1 MRLNSEQLKQLYQ
14 VRTARASRLECPSA
28 DALMKAASREVSLE
42 DRTRMVDHLVACSN
56 CASEYRLIIDC
67 VPRLELDRADERPGP
82 GARIR
87 ARARADW
94 AAVLWIPRWRVI
106 ATITILLLI
115 GGSLAVWRASGPDHR
130 LPESVRGV
138 PPVLIDVQPPDRAVL
153 DVAPR
158 QLAWSAVESAESYGV
173 ALFDYLSTP
182 LWESDPTTAPS
193 VAVPE
198 SVRQRIDR
206 GRPCYWRITVRKG
219 IESYR
224 SELFQFSIRAD

>member
-1 MRLNSEQLKQLYQ
+1 MRLNSERLKQLYQ

-28 DALMKAASREVSLE
+28 DALMKTASREVSLE
-42 DRTRMVDHLVACSN
+42 DRTGMVDHLVACSN
-56 CASEYRLIIDC
+56 CAHEYRLIQEGIHD
-67 VPRLELDRADERPGP
+67 LERDRAAEGPGL

-94 AAVLWIPRWRVI
+94 AALLWIPRWRAI
-106 ATITILLLI
+106 ATMTILLLI
-115 GGSLAVWRASGPDHR
+115 GGSLAVWRTSGPDQK

-138 PPVLIDVQPPDRAVL
+138 TPVWIDVQPGDHALL
-153 DVAPR
+153 DAAPR

-173 ALFDYLSTP
+173 TLFDYLSTP
-182 LWESDPTTAPS
+182 IWESGPTTVPS

-198 SVRQRIDR
+198 SVRQRLDR
-206 GRPCYWRITVRKG
+206 GRPCYWHITVRKG